1 MMRAVDIAKLGS
13 DRKKVKEIYMR
24 AFPREERMPF
34 WMMRAMAKMQNT
46 EFLAFYEEELL
57 CGFVYMAVAGNI
69 VFVMF
74 FAVEESLRC
83 RGYGSRILAEIQ
95 AQYPGQKIVISIE
108 KCDGD
113 ASDLEKRLR
122 RKRFYL
128 RNGFQETGFRI
139 ELEKQEQEIIIKN
152 GTFDSREFS
161 SFLKKYSNG
170 TLRPPIWK
178 ADAKNE

>member
-1 MMRAVDIAKLGS
+1 MRAVDIAKLGS

-24 AFPREERMPF
+24 AFPREERTPF

-46 EFLAFYEEELL
+46 RFLAFYEEALL
-57 CGFVYMAVAGNI
+57 CGFVYSMKN
-69 VFVMF
+69 
-74 FAVEESLRC
+74 
-83 RGYGSRILAEIQ
+83 
-95 AQYPGQKIVISIE
+95 VI
-108 KCDGD
+108 GD
-113 ASDLEKRLR
+113 APDLEKRLR
-122 RKRFYL
+122 RKSFYL

-161 SFLKKYSNG
+161 GFLKKYSNG

-178 ADAKNE
+178 ADAENE

>member
-24 AFPREERMPF
+24 AFPREERTPF

-46 EFLAFYEEELL
+46 RFLAFYEEALL
-57 CGFVYMAVAGNI
+57 CGFVYSMKN
-69 VFVMF
+69 
-74 FAVEESLRC
+74 
-83 RGYGSRILAEIQ
+83 
-95 AQYPGQKIVISIE
+95 VI
-108 KCDGD
+108 GD
-113 ASDLEKRLR
+113 APDLEKRLR
-122 RKRFYL
+122 RKSFYL

-161 SFLKKYSNG
+161 GFLKKYSNG

-178 ADAKNE
+178 ADAENE

>member
-1 MMRAVDIAKLGS
+1 
-13 DRKKVKEIYMR
+13 
-24 AFPREERMPF
+24 
-34 WMMRAMAKMQNT
+34 MRAMAKMQNT
-46 EFLAFYEEELL
+46 RFLAFYEEALL

-83 RGYGSRILAEIQ
+83 RGYGGRILAEIQ
-95 AQYPGQKIVISIE
+95 AQHPAQKLSFPLKNVI
-108 KCDGD
+108 GD
-113 ASDLEKRLR
+113 VPDLEKRLR
-122 RKRFYL
+122 RKSFYL

-161 SFLKKYSNG
+161 GFLKKYSNG

-178 ADAKNE
+178 ADAENE